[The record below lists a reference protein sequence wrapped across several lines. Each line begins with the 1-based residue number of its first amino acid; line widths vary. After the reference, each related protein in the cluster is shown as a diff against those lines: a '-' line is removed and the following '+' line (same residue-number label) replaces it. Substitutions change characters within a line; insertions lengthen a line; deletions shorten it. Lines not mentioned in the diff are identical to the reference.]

1 MCVLA
6 AVLSIRDI
14 STSNSAV
21 SNWISSGILVA
32 GIALMAFFAY
42 LQWRTKRRAADKVRM
57 SDLILLTDVQ
67 ILAKSNSRLLD
78 DAIALRSTQMV
89 KERSPDN

>member
-14 STSNSAV
+14 SPSNSAV
-21 SNWISSGILVA
+21 SNWISSGVLVT
-32 GIALMAFFAY
+32 GLALFAFFPF
-42 LQWRTKRRAADKVRM
+42 LQRKTKRRAED
-57 SDLILLTDVQ
+57 IP

-89 KERSPDN
+89 KERSLDN